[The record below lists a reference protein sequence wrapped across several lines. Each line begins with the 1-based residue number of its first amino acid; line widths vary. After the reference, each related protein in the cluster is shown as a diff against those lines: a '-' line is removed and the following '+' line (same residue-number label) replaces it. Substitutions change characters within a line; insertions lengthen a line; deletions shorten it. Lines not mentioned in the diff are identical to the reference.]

1 MGRVEGGVKRRESTG
16 NAAESLQRDAP
27 RAPPGS
33 NWIQPVPN
41 PGLPQKGYASPP
53 RAFPGLPA
61 PRGSR
66 RSRRLGARFQVERH
80 LLQNRPPAA
89 GSRPSPPS
97 QAPSGPAH
105 ALSPSL
111 PEGRAVPLTSAELA
125 GTPAAHPAPARP
137 PRASAAD
144 LASFSSTAAAG
155 SPFLGSRGRGG
166 RGGER
171 LGPGGVPAGW
181 PHKGEARRAAPPR
194 APFNAPS
201 RSLRPAR
208 RLKAERRRGSAAR
221 GRAQEM
227 TSAGSGSHLSAP
239 LRSARPVASRP
250 GRWGP
255 WAGGSPDP
263 RPRALCGGRHQLPQG
278 AARAPLGMS
287 CSQRAWHPRRKGAR
301 PDPEH
306 HHRQRRFQSGSGDL

>member
-1 MGRVEGGVKRRESTG
+1 MKPRESTG
-16 NAAESLQRDAP
+16 NAAESLQKDAP

-239 LRSARPVASRP
+239 LRSARPVPSRAVGPVGGGLSRSPSPSSLRRPPPAATRGGEGAPGYVLLPASVAP
-250 GRWGP
+250 SQEGRKT
-255 WAGGSPDP
+255 S
-263 RPRALCGGRHQLPQG
+263 
-278 AARAPLGMS
+278 
-287 CSQRAWHPRRKGAR
+287 
-301 PDPEH
+301 PEH
-306 HHRQRRFQSGSGDL
+306 HHRQRRFQSVSGDL